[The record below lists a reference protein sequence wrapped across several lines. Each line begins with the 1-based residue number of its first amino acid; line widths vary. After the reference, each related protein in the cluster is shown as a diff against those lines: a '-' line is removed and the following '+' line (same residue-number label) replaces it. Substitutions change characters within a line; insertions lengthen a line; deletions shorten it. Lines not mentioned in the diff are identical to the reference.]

1 MLYVN
6 KPEVGSKSTLL
17 VVVFERENVSWIL
30 KDVVTERIVCQSNS
44 TLPTVTAPVLVTQC
58 LRHLV

>member
-6 KPEVGSKSTLL
+6 KREVGSKSTLL

-30 KDVVTERIVCQSNS
+30 KDVCQSNS

>member
-6 KPEVGSKSTLL
+6 KREVGSKSTLL

-30 KDVVTERIVCQSNS
+30 KDVVTERIV
-44 TLPTVTAPVLVTQC
+44 LPTVTAPVLVTQC